1 MRWMDGITD
10 AMKVKLGKLPEVV
23 RDREARRGNS
33 PWHRKAPDTT
43 GQLNDNTETGC
54 KEKAEL
60 PEHEAG
66 QEGRCMLSHSAAS
79 DSLRPHGL

>member
-1 MRWMDGITD
+1 MDGWHHRCNESEIGRTP
-10 AMKVKLGKLPEVV
+10 GGGEGQ
-23 RDREARRGNS
+23 RGPACCS
-33 PWHRKAPDTT
+33 PWHPKAPDMT

-66 QEGRCMLSHSAAS
+66 QEGRCVLSHSAAS